1 MMDALTCLKTRR
13 SIRKFKD
20 TPVSQEIIDDI
31 LDCARKAPSAHNYQ
45 PWQFIVVKDEDQR
58 QALSQV
64 QPWASF
70 IANAPICIVLCMTN
84 VGADFSPSNYLSIAC
99 AGENILLA
107 AHAHGLA
114 ACWTYVKDFADP
126 EPELKARKILQ
137 IPKDVEIIAMI
148 PIGYQK

>member
-1 MMDALTCLKTRR
+1 MDALTCLKTRR

-20 TPVSQEIIDDI
+20 TPISQEIVDDI

-45 PWQFIVVKDEDQR
+45 PWAFIVVKDRDQR

-70 IANAPICIVLCMTN
+70 IANAPMCIVLCMSKT
-84 VGADFSPSNYLSIAC
+84 GADFSPSNYLSIAC

-114 ACWTYVKDFADP
+114 GCWTYVKDFNDP
-126 EPELKARKILQ
+126 EPEKMAREILQ
-137 IPKDVEIIAMI
+137 VPKDVEIIAMI
-148 PIGYQK
+148 PIGYPK